1 MWQRFEAFVGLG
13 YADHRQQLQGALS
26 GRLAAQ
32 ALVQQEDL
40 VDLLFD
46 VVQRVERSHR
56 LLEDHRHAVAAN
68 APHLFL
74 VEGQQVVTLEQDA
87 AARVPGQGVGQQ
99 AQDRVRCHRLART
112 AFADQGQGFAAADV
126 EADAFDHPLA
136 LIAGDELDGQVAD
149 FDQGFLA
156 HLISSGRRHRGRT
169 RR

>member
-1 MWQRFEAFVGLG
+1 M
-13 YADHRQQLQGALS
+13 
-26 GRLAAQ
+26 
-32 ALVQQEDL
+32 QQEDL

-99 AQDRVRCHRLART
+99 AQDRMRRHRFAGA
-112 AFADQGQGFAAADV
+112 AFTHQRQGFATLDV
-126 EADAFDHPLA
+126 EADPFDHPLA
-136 LIAGDELDGQVAD
+136 ALANDEFDGQVAH
-149 FDQGFLA
+149 FDQIV
-156 HLISSGRRHRGRT
+156 LIHFTSSGRRHRERT